1 MKKFCIDIAN
11 GLAGFIIWGGAI
23 VLAASVFLIGPL
35 ALLLTGA
42 WVICTAVVFALWF
55 AVAGIYEE
63 SQKQTEYLK
72 SLASLQALE
81 RGIGYGAGTGV
92 SWASTPAV
100 PVEPKLSH
108 LKLKPGAQLV
118 AAILFFAAL
127 IFVLAAGDW
136 IWNYFQAL
144 PK

>member
-1 MKKFCIDIAN
+1 MKKFCIDITN
-11 GLAGFIIWGGAI
+11 SLAGFIIWGGAI
-23 VLAASVFLIGPL
+23 VLAASVFIMGPL

-42 WVICTAVVFALWF
+42 WVVCTAVVFALWF

-63 SQKQTEYLK
+63 SQKQTEHLK
-72 SLASLQALE
+72 SMASLQALE
-81 RGIGYGAGTGV
+81 RGIGYCPGDAG
-92 SWASTPAV
+92 SRAIAPAS

-108 LKLKPGAQLV
+108 PKLKPGAQLV
-118 AAILFFAAL
+118 SAVVFFAVL
-127 IFVLAAGDW
+127 VIVLAAGDW

>member
-1 MKKFCIDIAN
+1 MKKFCIDITN

-23 VLAASVFLIGPL
+23 VLAASVLIIGPL
-35 ALLLTGA
+35 AILLTGA
-42 WVICTAVVFALWF
+42 WVVCTAVVFALWF

-72 SLASLQALE
+72 SIASIQARE
-81 RGIGYGAGTGV
+81 RGAGFGPEDAGP
-92 SWASTPAV
+92 SASTPEN

-108 LKLKPGAQLV
+108 PKLKPGAQL
-118 AAILFFAAL
+118 AAAVLFFAAL
-127 IFVLAAGDW
+127 ILLLVAGDW
-136 IWNYFQAL
+136 IWNFFQSM

>member
-1 MKKFCIDIAN
+1 MKKFCVDITN

-23 VLAASVFLIGPL
+23 VLAATVFVIGPL

-42 WVICTAVVFALWF
+42 WVVCTAVVFALWF

-72 SLASLQALE
+72 SIASIQARE
-81 RGIGYGAGTGV
+81 RGAGFGPEDAGP
-92 SWASTPAV
+92 SASTPENQ
-100 PVEPKLSH
+100 VEPKLSH
-108 LKLKPGAQLV
+108 PKLKPGAQLV
-118 AAILFFAAL
+118 SAVVLFAVL
-127 IFVLAAGDW
+127 VVVLAAGDW

>member
-1 MKKFCIDIAN
+1 MKKFCIDITN

-23 VLAASVFLIGPL
+23 VLAATVFVIGPL

-42 WVICTAVVFALWF
+42 WVVCMSVVFALWF

-72 SLASLQALE
+72 LLVSLHARE
-81 RGIGYGAGTGV
+81 RGIGYGLGEDGRSANAPSV
-92 SWASTPAV
+92 PA
-100 PVEPKLSH
+100 EPKLSH
-108 LKLKPGAQLV
+108 PKLKPGAQL
-118 AAILFFAAL
+118 AAAVLFFVAL
-127 IFVLAAGDW
+127 ILLLVAGDW
-136 IWNYFQAL
+136 IWNFFQSM

>member
-23 VLAASVFLIGPL
+23 VLAATVFVIGPL

-42 WVICTAVVFALWF
+42 WVVCTSVVFALWF

-63 SQKQTEYLK
+63 SQKQTEHLK
-72 SLASLQALE
+72 LLVSLQA
-81 RGIGYGAGTGV
+81 RGIGCGLGEDGY
-92 SWASTPAV
+92 SASAPAV
-100 PVEPKLSH
+100 PAEPKLSH
-108 LKLKPGAQLV
+108 PKLKPGAQL
-118 AAILFFAAL
+118 AAAVLFFAAL
-127 IFVLAAGDW
+127 ILLLVAGDW
-136 IWNYFQAL
+136 IWNVFQSM